1 MQNEHQVVTISPIF
15 TNNTVTIRNIENEN
29 KCLKN
34 IKKFNNLPILIKVI
48 ILGVIIG
55 ILAAFSFAIYALV
68 EFRVL
73 FK

>member
-1 MQNEHQVVTISPIF
+1 MENEHQVITVSPIF
-15 TNNTVTIRNIENEN
+15 TNNTTIIRNIENEN

-55 ILAAFSFAIYALV
+55 TLAATIFVTYALV
-68 EFRVL
+68 EFG
-73 FK
+73 KII

>member
-1 MQNEHQVVTISPIF
+1 MENEHQVITVSPIF
-15 TNNTVTIRNIENEN
+15 TNNTTIIHNIENEN

-48 ILGVIIG
+48 ILGGIIG
-55 ILAAFSFAIYALV
+55 ILAIGIFIIYALV